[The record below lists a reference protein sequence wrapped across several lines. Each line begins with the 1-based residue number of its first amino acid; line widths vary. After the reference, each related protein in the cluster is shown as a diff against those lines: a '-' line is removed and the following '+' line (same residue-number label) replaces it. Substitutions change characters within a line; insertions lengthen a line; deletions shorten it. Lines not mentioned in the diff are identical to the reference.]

1 MITMPTASIE
11 SLSIFSVPTSA
22 TGDSCP
28 QAVFRQRRNT
38 GRPRQQ
44 RNLASPWS
52 DGDPFHQ
59 LFAVL
64 PDLFP
69 NANRFQIVIQSP

>member
-11 SLSIFSVPTSA
+11 SLSILWVPIGA

-28 QAVFRQRRNT
+28 QAVFRRRRNT
-38 GRPRQQ
+38 GRRRQQ
-44 RNLASPWS
+44 RNFTSPS
-52 DGDPFHQ
+52 CDGDHFRR

-69 NANRFQIVIQSP
+69 NASRFQIVIQSP